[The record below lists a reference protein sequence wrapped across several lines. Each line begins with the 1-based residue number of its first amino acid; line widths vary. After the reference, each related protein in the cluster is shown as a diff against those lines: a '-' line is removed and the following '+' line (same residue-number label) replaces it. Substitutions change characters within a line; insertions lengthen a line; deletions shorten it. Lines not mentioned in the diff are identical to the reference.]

1 MKKASFLTAPLPP
14 LTPDPP
20 FPASTNG
27 CWRLGGEI
35 YHEFGR
41 YERVLTDLLRAR
53 AQITPEVQK
62 ILAEIKAKGG
72 AGTKDGRKLEME
84 SASLFVTNYR
94 INNNLALYARL
105 RDRLRALSMH
115 MRTKGMVR
123 RGGNDLNT
131 FPLEL

>member
-1 MKKASFLTAPLPP
+1 MASFMKAPPLS

-20 FPASTNG
+20 FPASTTG
-27 CWRLGGEI
+27 CWRLGGEL

-53 AQITPEVQK
+53 AQITPKVQEK
-62 ILAEIKAKGG
+62 LADIEAKGG
-72 AGTKDGRKLEME
+72 PGTEAGRKAQLEN
-84 SASLFVTNYR
+84 ASLFVKNYR
-94 INNNLALYARL
+94 VNDKLAEYGRL